1 VLAIDPD
8 GTADALAFLAS
19 VEAVV
24 GPNPRLTPC
33 RRGPPTF
40 RTSAWSRAGVYG
52 TKGPERRGCRL
63 VGRGPG
69 HHQVVGGRLLGT
81 EDLRRVDG
89 DDLVAARLLDA
100 EAGAVAAEW
109 RELCRWDPE
118 LAPDTV
124 PPAVEPV
131 IAAVA
136 GALRQPQPLG
146 WGADEGVAEVVEAFT
161 DRAGPAA
168 IEELVCLREALSRC
182 LRGRVPPGEVEETW
196 SRLQMTIDRAMACA
210 ARRAFSQLERAAC
223 FDALTGV
230 MNRRSFEADA
240 GRELGR
246 VTRHGG
252 RFSLVML
259 DLDGLKTVNDTL
271 GHNAGDARLQALG
284 AALRTTTRRE
294 DTAYRLGG
302 DEFAVLL
309 PEACPDQARRV
320 MARVGEAAAPARFTF
335 GVAACPDD
343 GTTIEALVGAAD
355 ARLYHR
361 RARARRPLA

>member
-1 VLAIDPD
+1 M
-8 GTADALAFLAS
+8 
-19 VEAVV
+19 
-24 GPNPRLTPC
+24 
-33 RRGPPTF
+33 
-40 RTSAWSRAGVYG
+40 
-52 TKGPERRGCRL
+52 
-63 VGRGPG
+63 
-69 HHQVVGGRLLGT
+69 GGRPSG
-81 EDLRRVDG
+81 G
-89 DDLVAARLLDA
+89 DDLCRVDDDDLVGARLLDA

-124 PPAVEPV
+124 PPAVEPL
-131 IAAVA
+131 ITAVA
-136 GALRQPQPLG
+136 GALRRPQPLA
-146 WGADEGVAEVVEAFT
+146 WGADEEVAEAVETFT

-168 IEELVCLREALSRC
+168 IEELVCLREALSRR
-182 LRGRVPPGEVEETW
+182 LRGRVPPDEVEETW
-196 SRLQMTIDRAMACA
+196 ARLQMTIDRAMACA

-230 MNRRSFEADA
+230 MNRRQFDADVS
-240 GRELGR
+240 RELGR

-309 PEACPDQARRV
+309 PGASPDQARPG
-320 MARVGEAAAPARFTF
+320 MARVCEAAVPTRFTF

-343 GTTIEALVGAAD
+343 GTTIAALVGAAD

-361 RARARRPLA
+361 RARTPRPSA